1 MLPNLTADD
10 VGALERR
17 MAAATSVDSVS
28 VDKDVLA
35 ALIEGWR
42 ARGKLWEA
50 LSSAEGVCVEYDDLR
65 GETTCAFCESSG
77 DGEHRDYCPF
87 FTLYEEG
94 ADGD

>member
-1 MLPNLTADD
+1 MPPNLTAAD

-42 ARGKLWEA
+42 
-50 LSSAEGVCVEYDDLR
+50 
-65 GETTCAFCESSG
+65 
-77 DGEHRDYCPF
+77 
-87 FTLYEEG
+87 TLQAMRCG
-94 ADGD
+94 TGRTVPA